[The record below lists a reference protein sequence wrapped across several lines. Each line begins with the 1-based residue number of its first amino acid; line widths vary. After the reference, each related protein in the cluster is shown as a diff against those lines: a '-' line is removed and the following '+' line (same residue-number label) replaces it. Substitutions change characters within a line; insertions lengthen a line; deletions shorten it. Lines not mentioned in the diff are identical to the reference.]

1 MTPAQAQ
8 QIYAEGSTAVVF
20 ALLNLDSQV
29 TQLQT
34 EVLERDLKI
43 AKLSKNSTNS
53 GKRRSRL

>member
-8 QIYAEGSTAVVF
+8 QIYAEGSTAVVL

-43 AKLSKNSTNS
+43 AKLSKNSTHS